1 MPNVRNGSQV
11 NRGGYHS
18 KSDMVKTERDA
29 FARDDISHAY
39 AGEENRGPFNEE
51 EDGEKDSSHST
62 NVKGRVTEKSKERT
76 PKR

>member
-1 MPNVRNGSQV
+1 MPTVNKGSQV
-11 NRGGYHS
+11 NRAGYHS

-29 FARDDISHAY
+29 FARDDLSNAY

-51 EDGEKDSSHST
+51 EKDSSKST

-76 PKR
+76 PER